1 MTMKTAESDVIN
13 TLRSCAFCPNTC
25 RPSYAATAMPQIES
39 QTPSAMS
46 LLALAVLD
54 GRLDRRGS
62 GVVQALARRDAV
74 RASLGHCSF
83 GFDIDAALDRALDA
97 PGAARS

>member
-1 MTMKTAESDVIN
+1 MKTAEHDVMH

-25 RPSYAATAMPQIES
+25 RPSYAATATPQIES

-54 GRLDRRGS
+54 GRLDPRDS
-62 GVVQALARRDAV
+62 GVALALARRDAV
-74 RASLGHCSF
+74 RASRGRCDF
-83 GFDIDAALDRALDA
+83 GFDIDTALDQALQAA
-97 PGAARS
+97 PAVARP

>member
-1 MTMKTAESDVIN
+1 MKTEAPDLIH

-39 QTPSAMS
+39 QTPSALS

-54 GRLDRRGS
+54 GRLDRHDS
-62 GVVQALARRDAV
+62 GVALALARRDAV

-83 GFDIDAALDRALDA
+83 GFDIGTTLDEELMAA
-97 PGAARS
+97 PPAAQP